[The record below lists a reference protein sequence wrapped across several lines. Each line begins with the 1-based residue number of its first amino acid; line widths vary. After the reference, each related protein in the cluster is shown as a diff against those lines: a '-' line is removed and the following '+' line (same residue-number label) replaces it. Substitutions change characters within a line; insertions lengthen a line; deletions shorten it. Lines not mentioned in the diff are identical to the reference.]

1 MRTAIGQLM
10 STVSVPQTA
19 ERTSRLRNRR
29 GGLARLSWFFATF
42 DAQNPGLLGLF
53 TGDRSGAVQPEH
65 SIVQFWNDLHG
76 DVKSPS

>member
-19 ERTSRLRNRR
+19 ERTISPAKSPGRTGAAELVLRHV
-29 GGLARLSWFFATF
+29 
-42 DAQNPGLLGLF
+42 QNPGLLGLF

-76 DVKSPS
+76 DVKSPR